1 MTAYEENFT
10 HCPEDEAVLNILE
23 WLIPWME
30 TFRRLEFSFWNPVN
44 EAIF

>member
-1 MTAYEENFT
+1 MAAYEENFI

-30 TFRRLEFSFWNPVN
+30 TFRRLEFSSWYPLN
-44 EAIF
+44 EVMF

>member
-1 MTAYEENFT
+1 MTAYEENIT

-30 TFRRLEFSFWNPVN
+30 TFRLEFSSWYPPN
-44 EAIF
+44 EVIF